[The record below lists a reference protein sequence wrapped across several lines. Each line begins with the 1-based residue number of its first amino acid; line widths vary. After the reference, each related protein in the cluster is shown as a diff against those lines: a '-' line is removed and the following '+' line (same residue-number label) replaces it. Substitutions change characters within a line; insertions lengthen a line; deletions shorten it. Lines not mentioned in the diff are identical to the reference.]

1 MKSAEESITW
11 KDGHYEIALTFR
23 DRLVPVPNNRVE
35 AEEHAVR
42 LKRKLQKN
50 PKLLDDYRVFT
61 EDIVEKVSARKAK
74 EPDHQDK
81 TWFIP
86 TKFAW
91 FFTVLQSDKENDLTI
106 CC

>member
-35 AEEHAVR
+35 AEQHAVR

-61 EDIVEKVSARKAK
+61 EDIVEKCLHVR
-74 EPDHQDK
+74 QRNQITK
-81 TWFIP
+81 TRHGSSRQNSRGFLLFCKVIKKM
-86 TKFAW
+86 T
-91 FFTVLQSDKENDLTI
+91 
-106 CC
+106 